1 MQSGHSES
9 HNQFLEANA
18 ASARALG
25 EDAELDTNLNADG
38 DRLPLDVI
46 APPNTKCQ
54 RSIRG
59 LADSLALIHLN
70 HAPELHASVAPAGA
84 LANRL
89 FVAMERARCEACC
102 NPRHTGVVANMASLW
117 SSTNGQVTRHS
128 AAESELLP
136 VLVGSTIRDALGI
149 SAAHIATKELHDKYL
164 EAVANGSTNEMWGRL
179 KHLIHDQHAFAMASR
194 ALIDELLSGEI
205 KATTNS
211 PLAPAADSD
220 DESAREDAAED
231 DEDHAPP
238 VDNAEDESDDDD
250 QAITVSLRE
259 EPDDDAEAM
268 QSENTDSGPDTVDLV
283 NRDAPVSADSENGT
297 DAANSTSG
305 GYRVYTTEYDEI
317 VDAAGFCSSAEL
329 AELRAALDVHL
340 DRHARVVG
348 KLSGKLQ
355 RVLMTQQQ
363 RHWMF
368 DLDEGILDAA
378 RLARIVTDPAAAL
391 SFKQES
397 DLMFKDT
404 VVTVLVDNSKSM
416 LGKPIA
422 IAAACSDLL
431 SQTLERCGVSVEILG
446 FTTTELHGG
455 RQYDQ
460 WKEQGGEFGPGRLNG
475 LRHIIY
481 KAADTPYR
489 RARRCFGLML
499 HKDLLK
505 QNIDGEALQ
514 WAYERLIKRPERR
527 KILLVISDGAPI
539 DTSTMAANHS
549 NFLIEHL
556 HQVITSIENR
566 REVELIAIGIG
577 HDVTSYY
584 RNAMTI
590 LDAREL
596 GKSMLAKLASLFSA
610 PQ

>member
-1 MQSGHSES
+1 MRSGNSEA
-9 HNQFLEANA
+9 HKQFIDAIT

-25 EDAELDTNLNADG
+25 EDAELESGLSVG
-38 DRLPLDVI
+38 DAVLPLDVV
-46 APPNTKCQ
+46 APSAAQSEKLV
-54 RSIRG
+54 RG
-59 LADSLALIHLN
+59 LADSLALIHR
-70 HAPELHASVAPAGA
+70 HHDAELHASMAPANA
-84 LANRL
+84 LANSI
-89 FVAMERARCEACC
+89 FTVMERVRCEACC
-102 NPRHTGVVANMASLW
+102 NPCHSGVVANMAALW
-117 SSTNGQVTRHS
+117 DQTSGQFTRAS
-128 AAESELLP
+128 IAQGERLP
-136 VLVGSTIRDALGI
+136 LVVGSYTRDALGI
-149 SAAHIATKELHDKYL
+149 GPVMSDARESLDGYWPSISDDTSRE
-164 EAVANGSTNEMWGRL
+164 VWGTL
-179 KHLIHDQHAFAMASR
+179 KKRVHDQREFALAAR
-194 ALIDELLSGEI
+194 ELIDLLLTGEI
-205 KATTNS
+205 DIPVATRFKPGS
-211 PLAPAADSD
+211 DDEPATEEVVEHEDDDRAAIDEDSD
-220 DESAREDAAED
+220 D
-231 DEDHAPP
+231 DE
-238 VDNAEDESDDDD
+238 

-259 EPDDDAEAM
+259 EPDDDSEAM
-268 QSENTDSGPDTVDLV
+268 QSENTDSGPDAIELV

-297 DAANSTSG
+297 DASTVG
-305 GYRVYTTEYDEI
+305 TRGYCAYTTDYDEI
-317 VDAAGFCSSAEL
+317 VEAGSFCSAAEL
-329 AELRAALDVHL
+329 AELRTSLDQHL

-348 KLSGKLQ
+348 RLSGKLQ

-368 DLDEGILDAA
+368 DLDEGILDSA
-378 RLARIVTDPAAAL
+378 RLARVVTDPAAAL

-446 FTTTELHGG
+446 FTTTQLHGG
-455 RQYDQ
+455 RQYDE
-460 WKEQGGEFGPGRLNG
+460 WKNSGARRSPGRLNG

-514 WAYERLIKRPERR
+514 WAHERLQKRPERR
-527 KILLVISDGAPI
+527 KVLLVISDGAPI
-539 DTSTMAANHS
+539 DTSTMSANHS

-556 HQVITSIENR
+556 HQVISSIESR
-566 REVELIAIGIG
+566 SEVELIAIGIG

-584 RNAMTI
+584 KNAMTI

-596 GKSMLAKLASLFSA
+596 GKSMLAKLASLFA
-610 PQ
+610 VPG